1 MESSNKIRAG
11 YSANAE
17 IEVESKD
24 SILVIKESLLQFNRI
39 TENPFVEILN
49 EDGSFKTKNVE
60 IGISDG
66 INVEIIEG
74 VEETDKIKVWNKAS
88 EENNED
94 EEDEND
100 D

>member
-24 SILVIKESLLQFNRI
+24 SVMVIKEALLQFNRI

-49 EDGSFKTKNVE
+49 DNGSFRKKDVK

-66 INVEIIEG
+66 INVEIIDG
-74 VEETDKIKVWNKAS
+74 VEEKDKIKVWNKAS

-94 EEDEND
+94 EEEDND
-100 D
+100 